1 MKIIEQ
7 INIQYYRSIKDEKV
21 KSVSELNI
29 FSGKND
35 VGKSNVLKALDLFFN
50 KNETNF
56 LEDFNK
62 ERLQEVRQESVK
74 GKQFI
79 KIQIA
84 FLNPGNYSTLPDK
97 LYPPDQLHIA

>member
-1 MKIIEQ
+1 MTLV
-7 INIQYYRSIKDEKV
+7 NLTCS
-21 KSVSELNI
+21 
-29 FSGKND
+29 
-35 VGKSNVLKALDLFFN
+35 KALDLFFN
-50 KNETNF
+50 KNKTNF

-84 FLNPGNYSTLPDK
+84 FLNLLGITYFTRKIYSF
-97 LYPPDQLHIA
+97 